1 MPYKTFETTKF
12 PEKVTCHD
20 IREDKYFLGR
30 FLMTK
35 QASNVSLKRRENHF
49 RHLQTIGNFRS
60 LVASGKVL
68 WPKNYAFKT
77 V

>member
-1 MPYKTFETTKF
+1 MPYKTFETTFF
-12 PEKVTCHD
+12 PEKVICHD
-20 IREDKYFLGR
+20 IREDKLLLRG
-30 FLMTK
+30 TK
-35 QASNVSLKRRENHF
+35 RASNGSLKSRENHL
-49 RHLQTIGNFRS
+49 RHLQTIGNIQS